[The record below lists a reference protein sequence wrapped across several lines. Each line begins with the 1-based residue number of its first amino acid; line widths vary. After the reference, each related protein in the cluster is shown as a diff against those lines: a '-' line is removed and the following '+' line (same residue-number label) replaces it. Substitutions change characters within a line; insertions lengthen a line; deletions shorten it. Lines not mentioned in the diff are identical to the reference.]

1 MAKGSILEQLE
12 FRFAVQ
18 RPSQYLRGTGK
29 MSGRRPPQAGALRL
43 SCSTG
48 EQTMTIAEILL
59 QDYDTEV
66 KSTRTTLE
74 RVPVNLADFKPHEK
88 SMPMG
93 RLAMHVATLP
103 RFASAILSVK
113 RMDLATE
120 KFPPNTFESTEA
132 TVRTFEQAS
141 SELRDTLARQSDADL
156 EYKWTMVFGDKPI
169 ANAPR
174 SLLFRTM
181 YLNHQIHHRA
191 QLGVYLRLNN
201 LPVPALYGPSADDR
215 MGF

>member
-1 MAKGSILEQLE
+1 
-12 FRFAVQ
+12 
-18 RPSQYLRGTGK
+18 
-29 MSGRRPPQAGALRL
+29 
-43 SCSTG
+43 
-48 EQTMTIAEILL
+48 MTIAEILL
-59 QDYDTEV
+59 QDYDVEV
-66 KSTRTTLE
+66 KNTRTTLE
-74 RVPVNLADFKPHEK
+74 RVPAKLAEFKPHEK

-103 RFASAILSVK
+103 RFASAILTVE

-132 TVRTFEQAS
+132 VVRTFEQAS

-169 ANAPR
+169 VDAPR

-191 QLGVYLRLNN
+191 QLGVYLRLND